1 MYQASA
7 RQGTHKTKSR
17 SEVAGSG
24 RKMYRQKGTGNA
36 RAGSRFSN
44 IRRGGGH
51 AFARRN
57 RDYSYRMPRKAMRA
71 ATRMAIAGKIRDEQV
86 VVIDKLAMDEP
97 KTSAIAGMLKSM
109 GLTGSTALIAT
120 ADVSAAVHRSARN
133 IQGVSVLPVAD
144 LNALEILKP
153 QKVLFTREALD
164 QLKAGEVPTKA
175 QPEKET
181 TEKEAKE

>member
-1 MYQASA
+1 M
-7 RQGTHKTKSR
+7 T
-17 SEVAGSG
+17 
-24 RKMYRQKGTGNA
+24 
-36 RAGSRFSN
+36 
-44 IRRGGGH
+44 
-51 AFARRN
+51 
-57 RDYSYRMPRKAMRA
+57 
-71 ATRMAIAGKIRDEQV
+71 
-86 VVIDKLAMDEP
+86 
-97 KTSAIAGMLKSM
+97 AIAGMLKSM

-133 IQGVSVLPVAD
+133 IQGVSVLPVCD

-181 TEKEAKE
+181 TDKEAKE